1 MLNTEFHYDDGT
13 LHCEDQSLAD
23 LADEHGTPLY
33 VYSENHFIDRYETL
47 DEVLSPVDHTICFA
61 MKSNGNLGVLNS
73 MAEAGCGFD
82 IVSGG
87 ELRRVLEAGGD
98 PSDVVYAGVAKT
110 EVEQRLA
117 LEHDIKM
124 FNVESMPELEQLD
137 EVAGDMGKEG
147 RVAFRVNPDVDAKTH
162 DKITTGK
169 KENKFGVPIAK
180 IEEYVERAESLPNID
195 FKGLHFHIG
204 SQITTIEPFEEV
216 AEKIRNLFD
225 DLREQGH
232 ELDTLNMGGGLGIQ
246 YRNED
251 TLDPQDWADVVVP
264 LAQDLGVDLIVEP
277 GRFIM
282 GNAGVLVTETVYVKK
297 SVTKDFVVVDAGM
310 NDLIRPAM
318 YDSFHDIKPV
328 QPTDN
333 EEITADVVGPICETG
348 DYFGKDRSFPEPEE
362 GNYFSVMS
370 AGAYGMAMASQYNAF
385 PRPAEVMVTDD
396 GVDVVRERESYEDLW
411 SGEPVS

>member
-396 GVDVVRERESYEDLW
+396 GVEVVRKRETYEDLR